1 MSKKLIVG
9 SELKQPS
16 MLGFVAKK
24 TIAEKSHSVFRS
36 EKPSQRTLT
45 ENGQS
50 ATSTPTAIGATSATS
65 KTKFKYVPV
74 KRKSESLIEISDDSR
89 SPTRFENPASKRTH
103 LIESDDDLFDF
114 DVNVVR
120 VVSPAAK
127 VVDVDKAFA
136 TMSTKYET
144 PKKPVKANAIQLT
157 PEEKFDLDKALSL
170 NDTYANAQKKLDENL
185 QQVKENSRI
194 LTTKTGA
201 GKFKFNKP
209 RAALNATND
218 AGVGSVG
225 ANQLSSTSE
234 VQPLKTQIVASKPS
248 SVGRVENVGAK
259 QMSPTSELQPLKT
272 LNAPSKRIPAATV
285 TSTSVHST
293 AQTNEVIRE
302 QSKEIPNSSNHI
314 GTTVR

>member
-24 TIAEKSHSVFRS
+24 TIAEKSHSVFRP

-45 ENGQS
+45 ENCQS
-50 ATSTPTAIGATSATS
+50 ATSTPTAIFATSATS

-114 DVNVVR
+114 DVNMVKVVT
-120 VVSPAAK
+120 PAVK

-194 LTTKTGA
+194 LTNKTGA

-218 AGVGSVG
+218 AGEGSV
-225 ANQLSSTSE
+225 QLSSTSE
-234 VQPLKTQIVASKPS
+234 VQPLRTQIVASKPS
-248 SVGRVENVGAK
+248 SFGRVESVGPK
-259 QMSPTSELQPLKT
+259 QMSSTCELQPLKT
-272 LNAPSKRIPAATV
+272 LIAPSKQIPAATF

-293 AQTNEVIRE
+293 AQKNDVIRE
-302 QSKEIPNSSNHI
+302 TSKEIPNSSNHV